1 MALKRVCIGLLAQV
15 DAGKTTFSEQLLYHG
30 GAIRSAGRVD
40 RQNTVMDGDEI
51 EKQRG
56 ITIFADQAFFTWG
69 ETCFYLLDTPGHA
82 DFGAETERA
91 LEAMDYAVVLLDA
104 SAAVSARTAALFRL
118 LRQWEKPVFF
128 FINKM
133 DLEGADIRRTL
144 ESVCGRLTEDV
155 VFLDG
160 QNPFSFDGAVGEFL
174 AERDEEMM
182 ALPSVF

>member
-1 MALKRVCIGLLAQV
+1 M
-15 DAGKTTFSEQLLYHG
+15 
-30 GAIRSAGRVD
+30 D

-133 DLEGADIRRTL
+133 DLEGADIQRTL

-174 AERDEEMM
+174 LMDFVTPIVMKANARTTKVSGMLLMTMVMNTM
-182 ALPSVF
+182 ARVMIACISCTSEWEIS